1 MLYTDTDIKKALR
14 SGEIKISPKPLLKEA
29 LGSVSIDL
37 RLGRSFRVFE
47 LSKYSYVDPYKNGTK
62 QEITREY
69 NIRNGNYFMMH
80 PGEFVLATTLENI
93 TLPADICGRLE
104 GRSSMGRLG
113 IVVHSTASL
122 VDPGF
127 SGKIVMELGNLGR
140 IPVALYPG
148 MRICA
153 LTFDKLAHPVAV
165 PYGKKKSAKYFGQT
179 TPVESRIIDE
189 AN

>member
-1 MLYTDTDIKKALR
+1 
-14 SGEIKISPKPLLKEA
+14 
-29 LGSVSIDL
+29 
-37 RLGRSFRVFE
+37 
-47 LSKYSYVDPYKNGTK
+47 
-62 QEITREY
+62 
-69 NIRNGNYFMMH
+69 MMH

>member
-1 MLYTDTDIKKALR
+1 MLLTDSDIKKALKM
-14 SGEIKISPKPLLKEA
+14 GQIKILPKPKLKEA
-29 LGSVSIDL
+29 LGSCSIDL

-47 LSKYSYVDPYKNGTK
+47 LSKYSFIDPFDEKQK
-62 QEITREY
+62 QEVTREY
-69 NIRNGNYFMMH
+69 FIRNGNYFMMH
-80 PGEFVLATTLENI
+80 PGDFVLATTLE
-93 TLPADICGRLE
+93 TVELAADICGRLE

-127 SGKIVMELGNLGR
+127 CGKIVMELGNLGR

-153 LTFDKLAHPVAV
+153 LTFDKLEHAVSV
-165 PYGKKKSAKYFGQT
+165 PYGKKKSAKYFRQNA
-179 TPVESRIIDE
+179 PVESKIVQE
-189 AN
+189 AR